1 MGNSHWRKLKTDDL
15 PSCRLELRNC
25 LSQHLP
31 EELGFGFSEIF
42 RLDHDLSYI
51 ETRFAPAAP
60 VAILS
65 RMDLRE
71 PRLVVTLGL
80 TGTSRFVGARGE
92 EILFTEGYTTITAFH
107 SSDGER
113 QYEADKSL
121 VQMRFSVSKSWLDR
135 YFGENR
141 ASPFFAGDE
150 VRTVARRP
158 ISGLALN
165 ASRQLLA
172 GKETEDAGNLLMHG
186 QSLLILSAE
195 LSPLFE
201 NESHSSARI
210 NARDKAMAH
219 QARDILFEEFKN
231 PPSLAELAA
240 RVGTNPFKL
249 KQIFRR
255 YFNRTPYGLLFEFRM
270 EKAYRLL
277 EATRCHVAVAADHVG
292 YHHASNFSAA
302 FFKHFGISPKQ
313 VAKR

>member
-1 MGNSHWRKLKTDDL
+1 MGNGQWRKLKTDDL
-15 PSCRLELRNC
+15 RSCRLEPGNC

-31 EELGFGFSEIF
+31 DELGLGASSIF

-65 RMDLRE
+65 RMDLQE

-80 TGTSRFVGARGE
+80 TGKSRFVGIRGE
-92 EILFTEGYTTITAFH
+92 EIIFGEGFTTITAFH

-150 VRTVARRP
+150 VRTLARRP
-158 ISGLALN
+158 ISSQALS

-172 GKETEDAGNLLMHG
+172 AKETEDAGKLLMHG
-186 QSLLILSAE
+186 QSLLILSSE

-201 NESHSSARI
+201 NEQCSTVRI
-210 NARDKAMAH
+210 NARDKAMVH

-231 PPSLAELAA
+231 PPSLTELAA

-277 EATRCHVAVAADHVG
+277 EGTRCHVAVAADHVG

-302 FFKHFGISPKQ
+302 FFKYFGISPKQ

>member
-1 MGNSHWRKLKTDDL
+1 MSNSRWPKLKTDDL
-15 PSCRLELRNC
+15 PSRYLVSRNC

-31 EELGFGFSEIF
+31 DELGFGSSAIF

-51 ETRFAPAAP
+51 ETRFAPTAP

-65 RMDLRE
+65 RMDLQE

-80 TGTSRFVGARGE
+80 AGKSRFVGARGE
-92 EILFTEGYTTITAFH
+92 EIIFAEGYTTITAFN

-121 VQMRFSVSKSWLDR
+121 LQMRFSMSKSWLDR
-135 YFGENR
+135 YFGESR
-141 ASPFFAGDE
+141 SSPFFTGEE

-158 ISGLALN
+158 ISSQALT
-165 ASRQLLA
+165 ASRQLLGEKEIDDT
-172 GKETEDAGNLLMHG
+172 GKLLMHG
-186 QSLLILSAE
+186 QSLLILASE

-201 NESHSSARI
+201 NEQCSTVRV
-210 NARDKAMAH
+210 NARDKAMAN
-219 QARDILFEEFKN
+219 QARDILLEEFKN

-249 KQIFRR
+249 KQIFRH

-277 EATRCHVAVAADHVG
+277 ETTRCHVGVAADHVG
-292 YHHASNFSAA
+292 YHHAGNFSAA